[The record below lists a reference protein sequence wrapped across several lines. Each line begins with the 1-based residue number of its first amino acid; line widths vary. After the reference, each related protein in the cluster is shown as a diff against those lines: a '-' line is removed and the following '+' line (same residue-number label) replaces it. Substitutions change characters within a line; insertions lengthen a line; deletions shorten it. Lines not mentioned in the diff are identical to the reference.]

1 MKRVTS
7 TMTACALA
15 VLAVL
20 ATQVQG
26 QESNT
31 SERTFM
37 TFSSPVELPG
47 VTLDAGTYEFR
58 LADSPARNVVQ
69 VFRKDARDIVGQW
82 TFVQA
87 SRPRVSSETVVM
99 FREAKEGGTP
109 AVQYWYF
116 PNESIGK
123 EFIYPKDQ
131 ATRIASRTGESVLT
145 DEGRVNPSAPDVAA
159 ARPAEPQPRD
169 DARAEAP
176 AQEARAEAPAREARE
191 ESPPQQAR
199 AETPAPAPQ
208 AQPAP
213 APAPR
218 PVGTSGVESQAP
230 AQRAQAEELPRT
242 ASPLALTGLIGLLSL
257 VGAFGVRALRR

>member
-7 TMTACALA
+7 TITACALA

-20 ATQVQG
+20 ASQVQG

-58 LADSPARNVVQ
+58 LADTPTRNVVQ
-69 VFRKDARDIVGQW
+69 VFRKDGRDVVGQW
-82 TFVQA
+82 TFAQA

-109 AVQYWYF
+109 AIQFWYF
-116 PNESIGK
+116 PNEKIGK

-131 ATRIASRTGESVLT
+131 AARIAARTGESVLT
-145 DEGRVNPSAPDVAA
+145 EEGRVNPSAPDVAA
-159 ARPAEPQPRD
+159 IRPVEPEPRD
-169 DARAEAP
+169 EARAEAP
-176 AQEARAEAPAREARE
+176 AQEARE
-191 ESPPQQAR
+191 EPPSRQAR
-199 AETPAPAPQ
+199 AEAPAPAPQ

-230 AQRAQAEELPRT
+230 AQRAQGDELPRT

-257 VGAFGVRALRR
+257 AGAFGVRALRR